1 MRRTC
6 AGGHVHQAHLRE
18 LLVQAKSSIV
28 ACTTFLLGL
37 LLLFLRIQ
45 SQKCTTENVMT
56 ITETSYQINN
66 TKDDTIQ
73 FLRIKEHHSLSKNTR
88 QSTVTKISIWQSILA
103 SSSKILRALLMKPNE
118 LNKMLSERQTLPMSA
133 PNQQSGKLKKQKN
146 EPMSSNFWLKTL
158 RNA

>member
-1 MRRTC
+1 
-6 AGGHVHQAHLRE
+6 
-18 LLVQAKSSIV
+18 
-28 ACTTFLLGL
+28 
-37 LLLFLRIQ
+37 
-45 SQKCTTENVMT
+45 MT